1 MKVFEGL
8 TSLFKETDEDEEI
21 LEKGYEEEESFEE
34 PEEPAPERTVK
45 KTGLFSSFR
54 KSEKEEEEADYG
66 YREEPEEKAPART
79 APARTASSAPAP
91 ASRAAS
97 SEKVVPLRN
106 SGARKMEVVVIH
118 PKSMEDGNEITDTLL
133 SGRAVVLNLEGISPD
148 VAQRIIDYSAGSCYA
163 MRGSLQKITNYIFL
177 VAPST
182 VDISG
187 DFQDMLGS
195 GMDFSTSY
203 QGNYQ
208 F

>member
-8 TSLFKETDEDEEI
+8 TSLFKETDEDDDVV
-21 LEKGYEEEESFEE
+21 EKGYEEDGFEESVAEKPKKPGSLFSTFRKSESQKDEDERYYQDEE
-34 PEEPAPERTVK
+34 PEERKAVKTAPVRSEAISPAPSQR
-45 KTGLFSSFR
+45 S
-54 KSEKEEEEADYG
+54 YG
-66 YREEPEEKAPART
+66 
-79 APARTASSAPAP
+79 
-91 ASRAAS
+91 
-97 SEKVVPLRN
+97 SEKVVPLR
-106 SGARKMEVVVIH
+106 SSASKKMEVVVIH

-177 VAPST
+177 VAPSN

-187 DFQDMLGS
+187 DFQNMLG
-195 GMDFSTSY
+195 GGVDLSTTF
-203 QGNYQ
+203 QGNY

>member
-1 MKVFEGL
+1 MSNKWKVQSAQLRWNLLSAAVVFTSFGVSATLGL
-8 TSLFKETDEDEEI
+8 HPTAAK
-21 LEKGYEEEESFEE
+21 
-34 PEEPAPERTVK
+34 A
-45 KTGLFSSFR
+45 
-54 KSEKEEEEADYG
+54 
-66 YREEPEEKAPART
+66 APAR
-79 APARTASSAPAP
+79 PAAISPAP
-91 ASRAAS
+91 SQRS
-97 SEKVVPLRN
+97 YGSEKVVPLR
-106 SGARKMEVVVIH
+106 SSASKKMEVVVIH

-177 VAPST
+177 VAPSS

-195 GMDFSTSY
+195 GVDLSTTY
-203 QGNYQ
+203 QGNY